1 MKKMPVLFVGH
12 GSPMIGV
19 ETNPFT
25 KALNR
30 LGEALPRPK
39 AIAVASAHWVTPGT
53 RVATQAAP
61 KQIYDFS
68 GFPQKLYD
76 VKYPVPGAPQ
86 EAQSVVKQ
94 LSVAA
99 DEAWGIDH
107 GTWTVLKHL
116 YPKADI
122 PTFQISL
129 DQGKDFAGHFE
140 TGEKLKFLRDQGV
153 LLIGSGN
160 MTHNLRDLDYDENA
174 KPFDWAVDFDAK
186 AKEELDARNW
196 EAFTHPQ
203 TTWGQAAFRRAH
215 PSVEHYVPLLYV
227 LGASEKQ
234 DELSYPFE
242 GIQHGSLSMRMA
254 LFQ

>member
-25 KALNR
+25 KALNQ

-53 RVATQAAP
+53 HIATQAAP
-61 KQIYDFS
+61 KQIYDFY

-76 VKYPVPGAPQ
+76 VKYPAPGAPQ
-86 EAQSVVKQ
+86 EAQAIVKA
-94 LSVAA
+94 LKVAE
-99 DEAWGIDH
+99 DESWGLDH

-122 PTFQISL
+122 PAFQISL
-129 DQGKDFAGHFE
+129 DQGKDFAGHLE
-140 TGEKLKFLRDQGV
+140 MGEKLKFLREQGV

-160 MTHNLRDLDYDENA
+160 LTHNLRDLDYDENA
-174 KPFDWAVDFDAK
+174 KPFDWAEQFDAK

-196 EAFTHPQ
+196 EAFAHPQ
-203 TTWGQAAFRRAH
+203 ATWGQAAFRRAH
-215 PSVEHYVPLLYV
+215 PTAEHYVPLLYV
-227 LGASEKQ
+227 LGASEKE
-234 DELSYPFE
+234 DKLSYPFE
-242 GIQHGSLSMRMA
+242 GILNGSLSMRMA